1 MIPLILLNV
10 KSMKNIVLNTLIFWG
25 IYAKREILSYGE
37 INNMGAYNVR
47 TLTYKNQ
54 TQVRFFKKPIEFDKK
69 KVRAN
74 ERKKKTEEER
84 TQFDIDLSVRQSMH
98 RTKDKI
104 WNICLAN
111 DWEYFVT
118 FTFNP
123 KIVNSE
129 DYDDCSAKMS
139 KWLMNAKQIC
149 APDLKYCLVPE
160 YHSDKKKF
168 HFHALMSNLG
178 DIQLV
183 DSGRR
188 KDKGTK
194 IIYNIA
200 NYRLGFSTAIP
211 INKDSVSQ
219 GKIVGYMLKYIT
231 KDLATLTQGKKRYW
245 YTRTNC
251 EKPVIDT
258 YLIESDK
265 LEDFME
271 ALENDKTYRK
281 TVDMPFSDNELKI
294 FNFDTN

>member
-1 MIPLILLNV
+1 
-10 KSMKNIVLNTLIFWG
+10 
-25 IYAKREILSYGE
+25 
-37 INNMGAYNVR
+37 MGAYNVR

-84 TQFDIDLSVRQSMH
+84 TQFDIDLSIRQSMH

-123 KIVNSE
+123 KIVNSK
-129 DYDDCSAKMS
+129 DYDDCVTKFHG
-139 KWLMNAKQIC
+139 WLDNAKKIC
-149 APDLKYCLVPE
+149 CPNLKYVIVPE
-160 YHSDKKKF
+160 FHADKEKF

-178 DIQLV
+178 LLQLI

-194 IIYNIA
+194 IIYNIG

-211 INKDSVSQ
+211 VSRNSDSQ

-245 YTRTNC
+245 YSRNTC
-251 EKPVIDT
+251 EKPVIDS
-258 YLIESDK
+258 YLIENDK
-265 LEDFME
+265 LHDFIE
-271 ALENDKTYRK
+271 ALENDKSYRK

-294 FNFDTN
+294 YNFDTN